1 MLCSHCRRLLIPG
14 ASACTVCG
22 EPLYDAYFPLE
33 LVLADGTRIPVY
45 GSLSIGRAADN
56 DIRIDDPT
64 VSRHH
69 ARVSYNTNGP
79 LVQDAGSSHGT
90 FLDGEKLEE
99 PTRLEDGSVVKLG
112 DVALRAERRRPEEE
126 AGRTVVVRAGASVV
140 LPQVGGSEVEPAGT
154 AYGFRPRVRSGWALK
169 RLSADEGDQRWVLKD
184 LEEGVFMRMPDDEA
198 ALFQLLDGRRSLP
211 ELVAEAERRFGGG
224 GTARLAGLLAGL
236 AEHGLLDGADV
247 AAEPETAAPQ
257 GRLRRLLK
265 PRTRVV
271 SGAGKFFERAYERG
285 GFLLFTPPAV
295 VVLSAVALVGAASF
309 AYLVFGR
316 YGTPFV
322 VAKKVGLG
330 GLVFLLG
337 RLAVVSL
344 HELAHGLQLTAYGRR
359 VEKAGAKLLLIF
371 PYVFVDTSDAWFE
384 PRSRRVAISAAGPVS
399 DLTVGGAFALVAAF
413 AGAGTLRDVFFQ
425 LAFAAYVGAIFN
437 LNPFLDRD
445 GYNMLVD
452 GLGEPGLRA
461 RSRAWLAAK
470 LSGRPTEAGNRAV
483 AIYAAAA
490 FLWSFVAVA
499 FVVALSMRYYGRLS
513 NVVPTEVLWVLFGIF
528 YALIFLPLLFSFVRP
543 LVERRRRDAAD
554 SSEAPGAAS

>member
-1 MLCSHCRRLLIPG
+1 MLCSHCRRLLVPG

-22 EPLYDAYFPLE
+22 QPLYDNYFPLE
-33 LVLADGTRIPVY
+33 LVLGDGTRIPVY

-56 DIRIDDPT
+56 DIRLDDRT

-69 ARVSYNTNGP
+69 ARVSYEADGP
-79 LVQDAGSSHGT
+79 LIEDAGSSHGT
-90 FLDGEKLEE
+90 FLDGEKLEG
-99 PTRLEDGSVVKLG
+99 PTRLEDGSVIKLG
-112 DVALRAERRRPEEE
+112 DLVLRAERRRSDEE
-126 AGRTVVVRAGASVV
+126 AGRTVVVRAGASLV
-140 LPQVGGSEVEPAGT
+140 LPKVGAGEVEPAGT
-154 AYGFRPRVRSGWALK
+154 AHGFRPRVRSGWALK
-169 RLSADEGDQRWVLKD
+169 RLPADEGEQRWVLKD
-184 LEEGVFMRMPDDEA
+184 LERGVFMRMPDDEA

-236 AEHGLLDGADV
+236 AEHGLLAGTDG
-247 AAEPETAAPQ
+247 AAEPETVAPE
-257 GRLRRLLK
+257 GRLRRLFK
-265 PRTRVV
+265 PRIRVV
-271 SGAGKFFERAYERG
+271 SGAGRFFERVYEHG

-309 AYLVFGR
+309 AWLVFGR

-322 VAKKVGLG
+322 VAKKVGIG

-337 RLAVVSL
+337 RLLVVSL
-344 HELAHGLQLTAYGRR
+344 HELAHGLLLTAYGRR

-399 DLTVGGAFALVAAF
+399 DLTSGGAFAMVSAF
-413 AGAGTLRDVFFQ
+413 AGAGTMREIFFQ

-461 RSRAWLAAK
+461 RSRAWIAAK
-470 LSGRPTEAGNRAV
+470 LSGRPAEAANRAV

-513 NVVPTEVLWVLFGIF
+513 HVLPTEVLWVLFGIF

-543 LVERRRRDAAD
+543 LVERRRRD
-554 SSEAPGAAS
+554 SPSEAPSAAS